1 MKISVTHLSAYLYCK
16 RKLYLEQ
23 VLGLRELVPKEILVT
38 GKIKHDALDFAN
50 KQEMGIIL
58 GINKENEK
66 DIEQIYRNSYSR
78 NLTNSL
84 KMNSSELK
92 KINKEFIEIYT
103 KLWPSMEKEAEFRS
117 NIVKK
122 FVQEH
127 NVYGEELW
135 NKLEPKIVTEIYV
148 DSEKLELKGKIDRM
162 EVFIDKVIPIEL
174 KTGSAPKQGVWE
186 SHLIQ
191 IAAYVMLL
199 EEKYS
204 KENKEIPKGIVDYI
218 TEKEIREVMMNPFL
232 RDEVINLK
240 NKVKALLESKE
251 LPDFVDNKKKC
262 ESCGLRKECYNM

>member
-1 MKISVTHLSAYLYCK
+1 MKISVTYLSAYLYCK

-50 KQEMGIIL
+50 KQEIGIIFR
-58 GINKENEK
+58 INKDT
-66 DIEQIYRNSYSR
+66 DIEQIYRNSYSK

-84 KMNSSELK
+84 RMNSSELK
-92 KINKEFIEIYT
+92 KIKKELIDIYT
-103 KLWPSMEKEAEFRS
+103 KLWPSIEKEAEFRS

-127 NVYGEELW
+127 KIYGEELW
-135 NKLEPKIVTEIYV
+135 NKLEPKIVTEIFV
-148 DSEKLELKGKIDRM
+148 SSDLLELKGKIDRM
-162 EVFIDKVIPIEL
+162 EVFNDKIIPIEL
-174 KTGSAPKQGVWE
+174 KTGSPPKQGVWE

-191 IAAYVMLL
+191 IAAYIMLL
-199 EEKYS
+199 EEKYAR
-204 KENKEIPKGIVDYI
+204 ENKHIPKGIVDYI

-240 NKVKALLESKE
+240 NKVKALLESKD
-251 LPDFVDNKKKC
+251 LPDFVDNKNKC
-262 ESCGLRKECYNM
+262 KTCGLREECYKLN